1 MIAAVI
7 ILGLVI
13 AALLV
18 LRDRE
23 RQAYEQ
29 TTRSLLDRIQ
39 HPEIRQVQPFP
50 SEPVDPPKDAA
61 EMAFLG
67 EQVPE
72 GYEVGHEL
80 TDAEKLAIIG
90 QEIKVGGSD

>member
-1 MIAAVI
+1 MTSKERDKWM
-7 ILGLVI
+7 
-13 AALLV
+13 ALLETE
-18 LRDRE
+18 RKEHRE
-23 RQAYEQ
+23 EVQK
-29 TTRSLLDRIQ
+29 LLDRIQ
-39 HPEIRQVQPFP
+39 HPEVRQVQPLP

-80 TDAEKLAIIG
+80 TDDEKLALIG
-90 QEIKVGGSD
+90 QEIKIGGSD

>member
-1 MIAAVI
+1 MTSKERDKWM
-7 ILGLVI
+7 
-13 AALLV
+13 ALLESE
-18 LRDRE
+18 RKEHRE
-23 RQAYEQ
+23 EIAN
-29 TTRSLLDRIQ
+29 LLDRIQ
-39 HPEIRQVQPFP
+39 HPEIRQVAPFP
-50 SEPVDPPKDAA
+50 SEPVDPPKDAG

-67 EQVPE
+67 QEVPE